1 MRTKEE
7 AKDNG
12 ICLRFVIF
20 GLGRMRVDLIETLD
34 LKDLTGQTLRYTV
47 VTMYG
52 AVI

>member
-34 LKDLTGQTLRYTV
+34 LKDLTG
-47 VTMYG
+47 
-52 AVI
+52 